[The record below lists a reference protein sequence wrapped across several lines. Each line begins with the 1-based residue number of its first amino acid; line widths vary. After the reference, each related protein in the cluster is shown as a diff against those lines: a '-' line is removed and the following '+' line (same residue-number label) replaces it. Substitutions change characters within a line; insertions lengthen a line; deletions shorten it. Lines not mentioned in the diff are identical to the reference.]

1 MNSAH
6 SRRSFVR
13 AAICFCSIVASRGAV
28 IGAPQ
33 PLPKVL
39 IIGDSIS
46 GGYFPTVVE
55 RLRGKAEVLRAADTV
70 TAEEKA
76 GSEGTTK
83 GVRYVDKWI
92 GTTKWAVVHFNFGLH
107 DIKHVNPATGENS
120 RNPLDPVQA
129 DLKQYQKNLAEI
141 VGKLR
146 TTGAKLIFATT
157 TPYPATATKPMRS
170 PGMSEKYNAVALEIM
185 KANGVAIDDLYS
197 LVLPRMAELQR
208 PDNVHFT
215 DAGYRVLG
223 DVVAEQIMESL

>member
-1 MNSAH
+1 MN

-13 AAICFCSIVASRGAV
+13 TALCFGSIVVSRGAALE
-28 IGAPQ
+28 APR

-55 RLRGKAEVLRAADTV
+55 RLRGKAEVLRAEDTL
-70 TAEEKA
+70 TAEERA

-83 GVRYVDKWI
+83 GVRYIEKWV
-92 GTTKWAVVHFNFGLH
+92 GTTKWTVIHFNFGLH
-107 DIKHVNPATGENS
+107 DIKHVNPTTGENS

-129 DLKQYQKNLAEI
+129 DLKQYQKNLTEI
-141 VGKLR
+141 VGKLKD
-146 TTGAKLIFATT
+146 TGAKLIFATT
-157 TPYPATATKPMRS
+157 TPYPATVSKPLRS
-170 PGMSEKYNAVALEIM
+170 PGMPERYNAVALEIM
-185 KANGVAIDDLYS
+185 KANGVVINDLYS
-197 LVLPRMAELQR
+197 LVLPRMADLQR

-223 DVVAEQIMESL
+223 DVVAKKIMDSL

>member
-1 MNSAH
+1 MN
-6 SRRSFVR
+6 SRRSFGR
-13 AAICFCSIVASRGAV
+13 TALCFGSIVALRGAA
-28 IGAPQ
+28 IEAPR

-55 RLRGKAEVLRAADTV
+55 RLRGKAEVLRAEDTL
-70 TAEEKA
+70 TAEERA

-83 GVRYVDKWI
+83 GLRNVDKWI
-92 GTTKWAVVHFNFGLH
+92 GTTKWAMIHFNFGLH

-129 DLKQYQKNLAEI
+129 DLKQYQKNLTEI
-141 VGKLR
+141 VGKRR

-170 PGMSEKYNAVALEIM
+170 PGMPEKYNAMALEIM

-215 DAGYRVLG
+215 DAGYAVLG
-223 DVVAEQIMESL
+223 ETVASSIRELL

>member
-1 MNSAH
+1 MN

-13 AAICFCSIVASRGAV
+13 TALCFGSIVVSRGAAL
-28 IGAPQ
+28 GAPR

-83 GVRYVDKWI
+83 GVRTIDKWI
-92 GTTKWAVVHFNFGLH
+92 GTTKWAVIHFNFGLH
-107 DIKHVNPATGENS
+107 DIKHVNPTTGENS
-120 RNPLDPVQA
+120 RNPSDPVQA
-129 DLKQYQKNLAEI
+129 DLKQYQKNLTEI

-170 PGMSEKYNAVALEIM
+170 PGRSEKYNAVALEIM

-215 DAGYRVLG
+215 DAGYAVLG
-223 DVVAEQIMESL
+223 EAVAGKILAFL